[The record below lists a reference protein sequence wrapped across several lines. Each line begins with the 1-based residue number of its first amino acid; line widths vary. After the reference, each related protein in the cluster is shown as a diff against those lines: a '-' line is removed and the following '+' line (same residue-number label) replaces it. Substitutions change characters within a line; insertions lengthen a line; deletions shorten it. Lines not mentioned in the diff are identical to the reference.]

1 MMDGRTGIDKRHY
14 LAFGLRIASDFE
26 LPELL
31 SVNEPDFEPDFIV
44 EWADLTALRNE
55 LDPDRPFAV
64 KGNEM
69 VLGLDKAATYR
80 ITGGS
85 RIQMMP
91 AEGADPRDYRIYLLG
106 LGFAFALFQRGA
118 IPLHGSA
125 VVIEGRAYAFV
136 GECGAGKSTLA
147 AAFLRQGYKLL
158 SDDIVPVTL
167 GAGEN
172 GPVAHPGF
180 PQQKLWQESLD
191 FFQMNAA
198 HFNPIGDD
206 YEKYAIPVADQF
218 HQESMPLAALF
229 ELEAAEDSETVE
241 LKPLSK
247 LERMQLLYMHTYS
260 GALLTKLDLRPWH
273 FQMSSTIASQ
283 VDCYRLK
290 RPKHGFTA
298 DLLVNEILNVAMK
311 GELVQ

>member
-1 MMDGRTGIDKRHY
+1 MMHDRTVRQY
-14 LAFGLRIASDFE
+14 RAFGLRIASDFE

-31 SVNEPDFEPDFIV
+31 SVDEPGFEPDLVV
-44 EWADLTALRNE
+44 EQADLTAIRNE
-55 LDPDRPFAV
+55 LDPNRPFAV
-64 KGNEM
+64 KENEM
-69 VLGLDKAATYR
+69 VLGLENAATYR
-80 ITGGS
+80 ITNGS

-106 LGFAFALFQRGA
+106 IGFAVALFQRGA

-125 VVIEGRAYAFV
+125 VVMEGRAYAFV

-167 GAGEN
+167 GAGGN
-172 GPVAHPGF
+172 GFVAHPGF

-191 FFQMNAA
+191 FFQMNSEQ
-198 HFNPIGDD
+198 FNAIADD
-206 YEKYAIPVADQF
+206 YDKYAIPVADGF
-218 HQESMPLAALF
+218 HQESLPLAAIF
-229 ELEAAEDSETVE
+229 ELEVSADSGAVE

-247 LERMQLLYMHTYS
+247 LERMQLLYRHTYS
-260 GALLTKLDLRPWH
+260 GEVLTKLDLRQWH
-273 FQMSSTIASQ
+273 FQMSAAIASQ
-283 VDCYRLK
+283 VDCYQLK

-298 DLLVNEILNVAMK
+298 DLLVHEVLNLAMK
-311 GELVQ
+311 GEMVK